1 MHRSTLNRITRAS
14 LLAGALAAS
23 WETALADTPPDYGYQ
38 WATIGS
44 LGNRPANENEAMFPM
59 GSVGYTYR
67 MSTTEIP
74 VRQWCEF
81 VQAYAPFK
89 AGNPNESAFTSIWI
103 GRDASGTYTYDPARK
118 DFPVD
123 VSWEYAA
130 RYCNWLQNG
139 KASQAQAFEK
149 GVYDASTFTFNANG
163 SANHNYTHAPDARYW
178 IPTFDAWIKGTYYD
192 PAKSGSGQDGYWA
205 YPNSS
210 DSPPTPDLPGTPG
223 ATTNAG
229 IPLSEDALSV
239 GSYPDAKSPW
249 GLLDTSGGLREWTSS
264 DDQTVARRVMVQ
276 GSTAGDSLYTFTDYL
291 GSAGLFSTAPVTTYG
306 IRLASTAPAPGVGIV
321 LSIFAFYNA
330 RRKRICQ

>member
-1 MHRSTLNRITRAS
+1 VVRVRAGVRAVQGGEPQRVGVHEH
-14 LLAGALAAS
+14 LDREGRERDVHVRPGAEGLPGGC
-23 WETALADTPPDYGYQ
+23 L
-38 WATIGS
+38 
-44 LGNRPANENEAMFPM
+44 
-59 GSVGYTYR
+59 VG
-67 MSTTEIP
+67 
-74 VRQWCEF
+74 VR
-81 VQAYAPFK
+81 
-89 AGNPNESAFTSIWI
+89 
-103 GRDASGTYTYDPARK
+103 
-118 DFPVD
+118 
-123 VSWEYAA
+123 A

-139 KASQAQAFEK
+139 KAGQAQAFEK

-163 SANHNYTHAPDARYW
+163 SANHNYTHAPDAKYW
-178 IPTFDAWIKGTYYD
+178 IPTFDEWIKGTYYD

-210 DSPPTPDLPGTPG
+210 DSPPTPGLPGTPG

-291 GSAGLFSTAPVTTYG
+291 GSAGLFASAPKTSRYG
-306 IRLASTAPAPGVGIV
+306 IRLASAVPSPSSLGVFVVWI
-321 LSIFAFYNA
+321 IIT
-330 RRKRICQ
+330 RKGRCK